1 MALVVDIGSTVFV
14 DIVKQIEG
22 PNALSLGNYA
32 ILDDPDNA
40 SLKKVVKVGPTPGG
54 GPYAPIINSDI
65 ILKVNNDDLSSFNY
79 ISGKSWYPEN
89 SNASSDNIIIVSN
102 DINPDH
108 PGYLLASG
116 QVPEEYKILGQTDS
130 KKFTTQKAS
139 EKMFDAIA
147 DAIENGTISN
157 GTLKTLGSPTGSIS
171 EMTEKLIEIITPMAK
186 IVLGNNYEM
195 YSNAIS
201 NQAQV
206 LAAGVER
213 VNSVDAGDNITTE
226 EALSALIKI
235 VQTQSVWQGDANS
248 ALEDSNPN
256 NNWLNLNFQLKEGV
270 SFVPIDAD
278 GNAVSEDKEGYASFA
293 GYELKETAKKL
304 IMKILNG
311 IA

>member
-1 MALVVDIGSTVFV
+1 KMYGATGPMIMSGGTDKATGLEFGVQYEAPAGYSVINPISSLIRALEDKQGVVETSEDTGNAEQKIEKALGIANIDFKSFDAYNAASDPEKVSDSVNYQKAASSVALVVDIGSTVFV

-201 NQAQV
+201 NQAQ
-206 LAAGVER
+206 
-213 VNSVDAGDNITTE
+213 
-226 EALSALIKI
+226 
-235 VQTQSVWQGDANS
+235 
-248 ALEDSNPN
+248 
-256 NNWLNLNFQLKEGV
+256 
-270 SFVPIDAD
+270 
-278 GNAVSEDKEGYASFA
+278 
-293 GYELKETAKKL
+293 
-304 IMKILNG
+304 
-311 IA
+311 